1 MHQEHITMTT
11 TPPDTAAAAF
21 VQALA
26 PDQYATYADRTA
38 AREAASAVTV
48 LESPDHLPGTYQFAD
63 ADGDLLIIGRAA
75 FPAGGT
81 PSVSIYGASG
91 EPVHVPVEQV
101 PEVIAALEQHAGIT
115 PAPMLSDGE
124 RSFLA
129 YALDLADDAM
139 ASEDGFTDDDRA
151 ALASL
156 RKLAGGES

>member
-1 MHQEHITMTT
+1 VSEQPTT
-11 TPPDTAAAAF
+11 VGGAF

-38 AREAASAVTV
+38 AREAAPAV
-48 LESPDHLPGTYQFAD
+48 LESPDHQPGTYQFAD

-75 FPAGGT
+75 FPASGT

>member
-1 MHQEHITMTT
+1 VSTEHR
-11 TPPDTAAAAF
+11 PYLAAGDAAEQPLTAAELAAG
-21 VQALA
+21 A
-26 PDQYATYADRTA
+26 AD
-38 AREAASAVTV
+38 V
-48 LESPDHLPGTYQFAD
+48 
-63 ADGDLLIIGRAA
+63 
-75 FPAGGT
+75 
-81 PSVSIYGASG
+81 
-91 EPVHVPVEQV
+91 
-101 PEVIAALEQHAGIT
+101 AALNAEFPDEPQDPTGA